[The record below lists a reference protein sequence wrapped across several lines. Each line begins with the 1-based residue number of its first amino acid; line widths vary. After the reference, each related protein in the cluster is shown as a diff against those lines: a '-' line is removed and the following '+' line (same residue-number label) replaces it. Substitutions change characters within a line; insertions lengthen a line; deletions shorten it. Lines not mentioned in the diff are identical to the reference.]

1 MFLFAFC
8 LRIGNPISTCA
19 AGGMEEG
26 SSKMCTGSY
35 RRRGVSRLI
44 CTYALTLFSCSC
56 LMVPC
61 FICRN
66 LVLPSFKKGVS
77 VRNGYYSPMRSSF
90 VIMK

>member
-1 MFLFAFC
+1 MFLFVFC
-8 LRIGNPISTCA
+8 LRIGNPISMCGA
-19 AGGMEEG
+19 AGMEEG

-44 CTYALTLFSCSC
+44 CTYALTRFSCFC

-66 LVLPSFKKGVS
+66 LVLTSFKKGVS
-77 VRNGYYSPMRSSF
+77 VSNGYYSPMRSIF
-90 VIMK
+90 VVMK